1 MDKPYTAH
9 VDFFSQDNLP
19 PRELWPEFKFDAPG
33 LQVPARLNCASVL
46 VDDAVNGGAGDNIAV
61 NFEGRTWTY
70 RDVQKE
76 ANKLAQVLTED
87 FGLVPGNRLLL
98 RGPNNPMLFIA
109 WVAAMKAGAVVVAT
123 MSLLRA
129 QEISVIIDKAKISH
143 ALCDHRFAE
152 DLMVSKLNS
161 AYLKHATTWGD
172 GQLEALMESKSGEF
186 QNIDTAQD
194 DVALIGFTSGTT
206 GVPKGT
212 MHFHRDVVLIGETNA
227 RYLLDSGPTEIF
239 TGTPPLAFTFGLG
252 GILVFPFYV
261 RAASAPLEAPNP
273 DSLLEHIQRTG
284 VTTMFSAPTAYK
296 VMVSKVKE
304 YDISSLAKCVSAG
317 EPLPKPVSDAWYE
330 ATGLRIIDALGAT
343 EMLHAF
349 IGASGDDVRPGATGK
364 QMLGYEAC
372 VLNED
377 DQPMGPNSE
386 GRLAVKGPTGCRYL
400 ADDRQKNYIVN
411 GWNVTGDRYYLDAEG
426 YFWFRARAD
435 DMIISS
441 GYNIAG
447 PEVEAALLAHDA
459 VAECAVV
466 ASPDPDRTNIV
477 KAFVVLAPGHAA
489 GGQLVGELQEFT
501 KQTIA
506 PYKYPRAIEFV
517 DNLPK
522 TLTGKLQ
529 RFALRE
535 RELEK
540 AKNM

>member
-61 NFEGRTWTY
+61 YFEGRTWTY

>member
-61 NFEGRTWTY
+61 YFEGRTWTY

-489 GGQLVGELQEFT
+489 GEQLVGELQEFT

>member
-46 VDDAVNGGAGDNIAV
+46 VDGAVNGGAGDNIAV
-61 NFEGRTWTY
+61 YFEGRTWTY
-70 RDVQKE
+70 RDMQKE

-152 DLMVSKLNS
+152 DLMASKSNS

>member
-61 NFEGRTWTY
+61 YFEGRTWTY

-152 DLMVSKLNS
+152 DLMASKLNS

-172 GQLEALMESKSGEF
+172 GQLEALMGSKSGEF

-477 KAFVVLAPGHAA
+477 KAFVVLAPGHEA
-489 GGQLVGELQEFT
+489 GDQLVGELQEFT

-517 DNLPK
+517 DSLPK

-535 RELEK
+535 REIEK
-540 AKNM
+540 AKNI